1 MGSRQTL
8 GNNMNFLPF
17 FVKKPK
23 LNQRVDLKSIEI
35 SGAPCGENPF
45 IQDTIS
51 MGSEIREGIMAMTR
65 TEGKGYWPW
74 MYITNP
80 VTGQRFMQVPVPV
93 DPEFQKVFKFD
104 LEEDLGPGVA
114 HFTTIDSYNNPRI
127 KYTDIAWGA
136 PATFFVHTAAGAFR
150 SPLYVVKGKYMV
162 LWSEV
167 LHQSF
172 EDLQQL
178 MADEPY
184 QAIGDIPDE
193 LVREIRSLAGLVD
206 RK

>member
-1 MGSRQTL
+1 
-8 GNNMNFLPF
+8 MNFLPF

-80 VTGQRFMQVPVPV
+80 MTGQRFMQVPVPV

-104 LEEDLGPGVA
+104 LEGDLGPGIA
-114 HFTTIDSYNNPRI
+114 HFTTIDSYDNPRI
-127 KYTDIAWGA
+127 KYID
-136 PATFFVHTAAGAFR
+136 ATSTIPTTYLVDWVGGSLS
-150 SPLYVVKGKYMV
+150 SPLYVVKGRYMV

-167 LHQSF
+167 LHLSF
-172 EDLQQL
+172 QDLQQL
-178 MADEPY
+178 MADETY
-184 QAIGDIPDE
+184 QAVEDIPNE

-206 RK
+206 HK